1 MIQTLAFYFF
11 SAVCLALFGISIF
24 SKNVLY
30 ALSALA
36 GGMVFM
42 SGFFFLLDAEFLGVV
57 QIIVYTGAVI
67 VLYGFALVFLGADKN
82 VSEPKKGAR
91 LFFALSGVIA
101 FLLVI
106 IVLGAVV
113 ANNVE
118 TLKILNTDDTE
129 ALGMII
135 FTKYL
140 AIFELAAVMLLVAMI
155 CAIVLAH
162 KQMDA
167 SLSYEESE
175 G

>member
-11 SAVCLALFGISIF
+11 SAVCLALFGISVF

-30 ALSALA
+30 ALSTLA

-67 VLYGFALVFLGADKN
+67 VLYGFALMFLGADKN

-106 IVLGAVV
+106 IAVV

-167 SLSYEESE
+167 NLSYEESE

>member
-1 MIQTLAFYFF
+1 
-11 SAVCLALFGISIF
+11 
-24 SKNVLY
+24 
-30 ALSALA
+30 
-36 GGMVFM
+36 MV
-42 SGFFFLLDAEFLGVV
+42 
-57 QIIVYTGAVI
+57 
-67 VLYGFALVFLGADKN
+67 
-82 VSEPKKGAR
+82 
-91 LFFALSGVIA
+91 A

-167 SLSYEESE
+167 SLTYEESE

>member
-11 SAVCLALFGISIF
+11 SAVCLALFGISVF

-67 VLYGFALVFLGADKN
+67 VLYGFALMFLGADKN
-82 VSEPKKGAR
+82 VSEPKKG
-91 LFFALSGVIA
+91 VIA
-101 FLLVI
+101 FLRVI